1 MPLTITASTRLN
13 NGVTMPWLGLGTW
26 QSAAG
31 RETEESVACALEL
44 GYRHVDTA
52 ALYANE
58 ADVGRALRASGIPRD
73 QVFVTTKVW
82 NDDLRRRRVR
92 EAFELSLKKLG
103 LDHVDLYLVHWPV
116 PGAFLEAWRV
126 LEELLAEGRTRAIG
140 VSNFLVPQLE
150 ALLAQAQVVPAV
162 DQVEW
167 HPWLQQPELQAYC
180 QSRGIAFQAWSPLMQ
195 GRVGEEPALVRI
207 GQKHGKSPAQVAL
220 RWGLQR
226 QVVVIPKSVRRAR
239 IAENAALFDFELS
252 ADEVAT
258 IDRCD
263 RHQRLGADPNDFHF

>member
-1 MPLTITASTRLN
+1 MALSVADTTLLN
-13 NGVTMPWLGLGTW
+13 NGVAMPWLGIGTW

-31 RETEESVACALEL
+31 RETERSVAWALEL

-52 ALYANE
+52 ALYGNE

-92 EAFELSLKKLG
+92 EAFDLSLKKLG
-103 LDHVDLYLVHWPV
+103 LDRVDLYLVHWPV
-116 PGAFLEAWRV
+116 PGAYLEAWKV
-126 LEELLAEGRTRAIG
+126 LEDLLAEGRTRAIG

-150 ALLAQAQVVPAV
+150 TLLAKARVVPAV
-162 DQVEW
+162 NQVEW
-167 HPWLQQPELQAYC
+167 HPWLQQPALVEFCRKHA
-180 QSRGIAFQAWSPLMQ
+180 IAFQAWSPLMQ
-195 GRVGEEPALVRI
+195 GRVGEEPELVRL
-207 GQKHGKSPAQVAL
+207 GQRHGKSPAQVAI

-226 QVVVIPKSVRRAR
+226 QVVTIPKSVRRER
-239 IAENAALFDFELS
+239 IAENAAVFDFELS
-252 ADEVAT
+252 ADEVSA

-263 RHQRLGADPNDFHF
+263 RNLRLGADPNDFHF